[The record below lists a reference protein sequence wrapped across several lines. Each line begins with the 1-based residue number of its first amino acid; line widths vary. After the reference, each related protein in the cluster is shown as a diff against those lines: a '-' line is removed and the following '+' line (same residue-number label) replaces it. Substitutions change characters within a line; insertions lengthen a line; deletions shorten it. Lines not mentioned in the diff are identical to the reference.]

1 LYLPAELRTVGQS
14 ASVLRWRAGRC
25 LLAGAGA
32 LIVVGAFAGPSPLG
46 ATPYSVQ
53 TEQLVLQLSEGAETH
68 PSSLLVGLPG
78 PVPELLPGRRWSTD
92 LPSAEA
98 AYVESELSGA
108 AGVDYVSPV
117 RAIRAA
123 AETELVPNNPCYVSA
138 CGPTQVDGG
147 PDAGHPIVVEDP
159 GGGPGATIE
168 HPGGQTDL
176 QAVNAAAAW
185 GVTTGSPNATVA
197 VLDTGV
203 DPEHPQLIGKV
214 VVGQDVCK
222 DDRPLCAS
230 ADDENGHG
238 TMVTG
243 LIAAATNDGLGI
255 AGLGWNTQV
264 IDFKVLDDTGNG
276 NTADEATGIYEAV
289 SAGAKVIN
297 MSFAS
302 LPCTVDPTGC
312 GPNIDEEEAVEYAI
326 SHGVVV
332 VAAAGNAQPG
342 QGPSSEPLYPAAY
355 PGVLSVAASTDGGVV
370 DPTNGGPAVDF
381 SEYGNAANIAAPGI
395 GVLSTWWDGNYA
407 VESGTSFSAPLVA
420 AAAALVLAA
429 DPSLSGPQVATL
441 LRQTA
446 SPLSPGGT
454 KIDGGLLN
462 VGAAV
467 QAAVSGTLPGALDG
481 YQLVGREGGVY
492 SSGVTAGEGS
502 IDLPLSH
509 PIVGA
514 AETSDGLGYWL
525 VSSAGEVFTFG
536 DARSYRSSA
545 KFYASEPVV
554 GIAVTPN
561 GKGYWLVAQNGRVV
575 AYGNAR
581 SYRSS
586 AKFYASE
593 PVVGIVATPDG
604 KGYWLVDKNG
614 KVFAYGDAH
623 FYGSATKYHLAKP
636 IVGIAATP
644 DGRGYWLA
652 AADGR
657 VLAFGDATFY
667 PQAVSRHLA
676 SPIVGIAASPYGRG
690 YWLAGAGGKIFAFGK
705 APFEISATSARPSAP
720 IVSIVS

>member
-1 LYLPAELRTVGQS
+1 MR
-14 ASVLRWRAGRC
+14 R

-32 LIVVGAFAGPSPLG
+32 LVVVGVFAGPSPAG
-46 ATPYSVQ
+46 ATPYVVQ
-53 TEQLVLQLSEGAETH
+53 TEQLVLQLSPGVEAD
-68 PSSLLVGLPG
+68 PASLLVGLPG
-78 PVPELLPGRRWSTD
+78 PVPQLLPGRRWSTD
-92 LPSAEA
+92 LPTAEA

-108 AGVDYVSPV
+108 PGVDYVSPV

-123 AETELVPNNPCYVSA
+123 AETELVPNNPCYLSA
-138 CGPTQVDGG
+138 CGPAQVDGG

-159 GGGPGATIE
+159 SGGPGATIE

-185 GVTTGSPNATVA
+185 GVTTGSPNVLVA

-302 LPCTVDPTGC
+302 LPCTEDPTGC

-332 VAAAGNAQPG
+332 VAAAGNAQPA

-370 DPTNGGPAVDF
+370 NPANGGHALAF
-381 SEYGNAANIAAPGI
+381 SEYGDAANIAAPGI
-395 GVLSTWWDGNYA
+395 GLLSTWWDGNYA

-429 DPSLSGPQVATL
+429 NPSLSGPQVTTL

-446 SPLSPGGT
+446 SPLLPGGT

-467 QAAVSGTLPGALDG
+467 EAAVSGALPGPLDG
-481 YQLVGREGGVY
+481 YQRVGRDGSVY

-514 AETSDGLGYWL
+514 AESPDGLGYWL
-525 VSSAGEVFTFG
+525 VSSAGEVFAFG

-554 GIAVTPN
+554 AVAVTPN
-561 GKGYWLVAQNGRVV
+561 AKGYWLVAQNGRVV

-593 PVVGIVATPDG
+593 PVVAVAATPDG

-623 FYGSATKYHLAKP
+623 FYGSAIKYHLVKP
-636 IVGIAATP
+636 IVGIAATS

-657 VLAFGDATFY
+657 VFAFGDATFY

-705 APFEISATSARPSAP
+705 APFEISATSQRPSAP

>member
-1 LYLPAELRTVGQS
+1 
-14 ASVLRWRAGRC
+14 
-25 LLAGAGA
+25 
-32 LIVVGAFAGPSPLG
+32 
-46 ATPYSVQ
+46 
-53 TEQLVLQLSEGAETH
+53 VLQLSQGAEAH
-68 PSSLLVGLPG
+68 PASLLVGLPG
-78 PVPELLPGRRWSTD
+78 PVPQLLPGRRWSTS

-98 AYVESELSGA
+98 AYVEAEMSGA
-108 AGVDYVSPV
+108 PGVDYVSPV

-123 AETELVPNNPCYVSA
+123 AGTELVPNNPCYLSA
-138 CGPTQVDGG
+138 CGPAQVDGG

-159 GGGPGATIE
+159 SGGPGATIG

-176 QAVNAAAAW
+176 QAVDAPEAW
-185 GVTTGSPNATVA
+185 GVTTGSPNVLVA

-238 TMVTG
+238 TFVTG

-302 LPCTVDPTGC
+302 LPCTADPTGC
-312 GPNIDEEEAVEYAI
+312 GPNTDEEEAVEYAI

-342 QGPSSEPLYPAAY
+342 QGPSNEPLYPAAY

-370 DPTNGGPAVDF
+370 DPANGGPALDF

-407 VESGTSFSAPLVA
+407 VESGTSFAAPLVA

-429 DPSLSGPQVATL
+429 NPSLSGPEVATL

-446 SPLSPGGT
+446 STLSPGGT

-467 QAAVSGTLPGALDG
+467 EAAVSGTLPGALDG
-481 YQLVGREGGVY
+481 YQLVGRDGSVY
-492 SSGVTAGEGS
+492 SSGVAAGEGS

-514 AETSDGLGYWL
+514 AETPDGLGYWL
-525 VSSAGEVFTFG
+525 VSSAGDVFTFG

-545 KFYASEPVV
+545 KFYASEPVI
-554 GIAVTPN
+554 GMA
-561 GKGYWLVAQNGRVV
+561 
-575 AYGNAR
+575 
-581 SYRSS
+581 
-586 AKFYASE
+586 
-593 PVVGIVATPDG
+593 ATPGG

-623 FYGSATKYHLAKP
+623 FYGSATKYHLTKP

-652 AADGR
+652 AADGG
-657 VLAFGDATFY
+657 VFAFGDATFY
-667 PQAVSRHLA
+667 RPAMTKHLA

-690 YWLAGAGGKIFAFGK
+690 YWLAGAGGKIFGFGK
-705 APFEISATSARPSAP
+705 APFEVAATSAHPSAP
-720 IVSIVS
+720 MVAIVS

>member
-1 LYLPAELRTVGQS
+1 MR
-14 ASVLRWRAGRC
+14 R

-32 LIVVGAFAGPSPLG
+32 LVVVGVFAGPSPAG
-46 ATPYSVQ
+46 ATPYIVQ
-53 TEQLVLQLSEGAETH
+53 TEQLVLQLSQGAETH

-78 PVPELLPGRRWSTD
+78 PVPQLLPGRRWSTD
-92 LPSAEA
+92 LPSTEA

-108 AGVDYVSPV
+108 PGVDYVSPV

-123 AETELVPNNPCYVSA
+123 AETELVPNNPCYLSA
-138 CGPTQVDGG
+138 CGPAQVDGG

-159 GGGPGATIE
+159 SGGPGATIE

-185 GVTTGSPNATVA
+185 GVTTGSPNVLVA

-302 LPCTVDPTGC
+302 LPCTEDPTGC

-332 VAAAGNAQPG
+332 VAAAGNAQPA

-370 DPTNGGPAVDF
+370 NPANGGHALAF
-381 SEYGNAANIAAPGI
+381 SEYGDAANIAAPGI
-395 GVLSTWWDGNYA
+395 GLLSTWWDGNYA

-429 DPSLSGPQVATL
+429 NPSLSGPQVTTL

-446 SPLSPGGT
+446 SPLLPGGT

-467 QAAVSGTLPGALDG
+467 DAAVSGTLPGPLDG
-481 YQLVGREGGVY
+481 YQLVGRDGSVY

-514 AETSDGLGYWL
+514 AESPDGLGYWL
-525 VSSAGEVFTFG
+525 VSSAGEVFAFG

-554 GIAVTPN
+554 AV
-561 GKGYWLVAQNGRVV
+561 A
-575 AYGNAR
+575 
-581 SYRSS
+581 
-586 AKFYASE
+586 
-593 PVVGIVATPDG
+593 ATPDG

-623 FYGSATKYHLAKP
+623 FYGSAIKYHLVKP
-636 IVGIAATP
+636 IVGIAATS

-652 AADGR
+652 TAEGR
-657 VLAFGDATFY
+657 VFAFGDATFY

-705 APFEISATSARPSAP
+705 APFEISATSQRPSAP

>member
-1 LYLPAELRTVGQS
+1 
-14 ASVLRWRAGRC
+14 
-25 LLAGAGA
+25 

-429 DPSLSGPQVATL
+429 NPSLSGPQVATL

>member
-25 LLAGAGA
+25 LVAGAGA

-429 DPSLSGPQVATL
+429 NPSLSGPQVATL

>member
-1 LYLPAELRTVGQS
+1 MFA
-14 ASVLRWRAGRC
+14 W
-25 LLAGAGA
+25 AGA
-32 LIVVGAFAGPSPLG
+32 LVVVVVFAGPAPAG

-53 TEQLVLQLSEGAETH
+53 TERLVLQLSEGAEAD
-68 PSSLLVGLPG
+68 PASLLVGLPG
-78 PVPELLPGRRWSTD
+78 PVPQLLPGRRWSTD
-92 LPSAEA
+92 LPSTEA

-108 AGVDYVSPV
+108 PGVDYVSPV

-123 AETELVPNNPCYVSA
+123 SEPELVPNNPCYISD

-147 PDAGHPIVVEDP
+147 PDAGRPIVVENP

-168 HPGGQTDL
+168 HPGGQADL
-176 QAVNAAAAW
+176 QAVNAPEAW
-185 GVTTGSPNATVA
+185 GVSTGSPNALVA

-238 TMVTG
+238 TFVTG
-243 LIAAATNDGLGI
+243 LIAAATNDGVGI

-302 LPCTVDPTGC
+302 LPCSADPTGC

-355 PGVLSVAASTDGGVV
+355 PGVLSVAASTDEGAVN
-370 DPTNGGPAVDF
+370 PANGGPALDF

-395 GVLSTWWDGNYA
+395 GVLSTWWDGDYA
-407 VESGTSFSAPLVA
+407 VESGTSFAAPLVA

-429 DPSLSGPQVATL
+429 NPSLSGPQVATL

-446 SPLSPGGT
+446 SLLSPGGV

-467 QAAVSGTLPGALDG
+467 EAAVSGTLPGDLDG
-481 YQLVGREGGVY
+481 YQLVGRDGSVY
-492 SSGVTAGEGS
+492 SSGVAAGEGS

-514 AETSDGLGYWL
+514 AEMPDGLGYWL
-525 VSSAGEVFTFG
+525 VSSAGDVFTFG
-536 DARSYRSSA
+536 DARSYRSRA

-554 GIAVTPN
+554 CMAATPN
-561 GKGYWLVAQNGRVV
+561 GKGYWLVTQNLRVV
-575 AYGNAR
+575 GYGNAR

-586 AKFYASE
+586 
-593 PVVGIVATPDG
+593 
-604 KGYWLVDKNG
+604 
-614 KVFAYGDAH
+614 
-623 FYGSATKYHLAKP
+623 TKYHLTKP
-636 IVGIAATP
+636 IVGIAATS

-652 AADGR
+652 AADGG
-657 VLAFGDATFY
+657 VFAFGDATFY
-667 PQAVSRHLA
+667 RLAVSKRIA

-690 YWLAGAGGKIFAFGK
+690 YWLAGAGGKIFDLGK
-705 APFEISATSARPSAP
+705 APFEVPATSAHRSAP
-720 IVSIVS
+720 IVAIIS

>member
-1 LYLPAELRTVGQS
+1 M
-14 ASVLRWRAGRC
+14 
-25 LLAGAGA
+25 
-32 LIVVGAFAGPSPLG
+32 
-46 ATPYSVQ
+46 
-53 TEQLVLQLSEGAETH
+53 
-68 PSSLLVGLPG
+68 
-78 PVPELLPGRRWSTD
+78 
-92 LPSAEA
+92 
-98 AYVESELSGA
+98 
-108 AGVDYVSPV
+108 
-117 RAIRAA
+117 
-123 AETELVPNNPCYVSA
+123 
-138 CGPTQVDGG
+138 
-147 PDAGHPIVVEDP
+147 VVEDP

-168 HPGGQTDL
+168 HPGGETNL
-176 QAVNAAAAW
+176 QAVNAPEAW
-185 GVTTGSPNATVA
+185 SATTGSPNALVA

-238 TMVTG
+238 TFVTG

-255 AGLGWNTQV
+255 AGLGWDTQV

-302 LPCTVDPTGC
+302 LPCTADPTGC
-312 GPNIDEEEAVEYAI
+312 GPNVDEEEAVEYAI

-332 VAAAGNAQPG
+332 VAAAGNAQAG
-342 QGPSSEPLYPAAY
+342 QGPSSQPLYPAAY
-355 PGVLSVAASTDGGVV
+355 PGVLSVAASTDGGAV
-370 DPTNGGPAVDF
+370 DPAKGGPALDF

-407 VESGTSFSAPLVA
+407 VESGTSFAAPLVA

-429 DPSLSGPQVATL
+429 NPSLSGPQVTTL

-446 SPLSPGGT
+446 SPLSPGGM

-467 QAAVSGTLPGALDG
+467 EAARSGPLPGALDG
-481 YQLVGREGGVY
+481 YQLVARNGSVY
-492 SSGVTAGEGS
+492 SSGVAAGEGS

-514 AETSDGLGYWL
+514 AEAPDGLGYWL
-525 VSSAGEVFTFG
+525 VSSAGAVFAFG
-536 DARSYRSSA
+536 DARSYRSNA
-545 KFYASEPVV
+545 RFYASEPVV
-554 GIAVTPN
+554 AMAATPN

-581 SYRSS
+581 SYPSN

-593 PVVGIVATPDG
+593 PVVGIAATPNG

-623 FYGSATKYHLAKP
+623 FYGSATKYHLAKA
-636 IVGIAATP
+636 IVGIAATS
-644 DGRGYWLA
+644 DGRGYWLVA
-652 AADGR
+652 GDGG
-657 VLAFGDATFY
+657 VFAFGDATFY
-667 PQAVSRHLA
+667 RPGISKHLA
-676 SPIVGIAASPYGRG
+676 SPIVGIAGSPYGRG
-690 YWLAGAGGKIFAFGK
+690 YWLVGGGGKIFAFGK
-705 APFEISATSARPSAP
+705 ATFEISATSARPSGP
-720 IVSIVS
+720 IVAIVS

>member
-1 LYLPAELRTVGQS
+1 LV
-14 ASVLRWRAGRC
+14 VLA
-25 LLAGAGA
+25 
-32 LIVVGAFAGPSPLG
+32 AFASPSPVA
-46 ATPYSVQ
+46 ATPYNVQ
-53 TEQLVLQLSEGAETH
+53 TEQLVLQLSQGAETD
-68 PSSLLVGLPG
+68 PASLLVGLPG
-78 PVPELLPGRRWSTD
+78 PVPQLLPGRRWSTD

-108 AGVDYVSPV
+108 PGVDYVSPV
-117 RAIRAA
+117 RAIHAA
-123 AETELVPNNPCYVSA
+123 AETGLVPNNPCFGSA

-147 PDAGHPIVVEDP
+147 PDAGRPMVVEDP

-168 HPGGQTDL
+168 HPGGQTNL
-176 QAVNAAAAW
+176 QAVNAPEAW
-185 GVTTGSPNATVA
+185 GVTTGSPNVLVA

-203 DPEHPQLIGKV
+203 DPEHPQLVGKV

-238 TMVTG
+238 TFVTG

-255 AGLGWNTQV
+255 AGLGWSTQV

-289 SAGAKVIN
+289 AAGAKVIN

-302 LPCTVDPTGC
+302 LPCTADPTGC
-312 GPNIDEEEAVEYAI
+312 GPNTDEEEAVEYAI

-332 VAAAGNAQPG
+332 VAAAGNSPPCQP
-342 QGPSSEPLYPAAY
+342 PSTQPLYPASY
-355 PGVLSVAASTDGGVV
+355 PGVLSVAASTDEGTVNPTHGGC
-370 DPTNGGPAVDF
+370 TQDF
-381 SEYGNAANIAAPGI
+381 SEYGDAANIAAPGI

-407 VESGTSFSAPLVA
+407 VESGTSFAAPLVA

-429 DPSLSGPQVATL
+429 NPSLSGPQVATL

-446 SPLSPGGT
+446 SALSPGGT

-467 QAAVSGTLPGALDG
+467 EAAVSGATPAALDG
-481 YQLVGREGGVY
+481 YQLVGRDGSVY
-492 SSGVTAGEGS
+492 SSGVAAGEGS
-502 IDLPLSH
+502 VDLPLSH

-514 AETSDGLGYWL
+514 AETPDGLGYWL
-525 VSSAGEVFTFG
+525 VSSAGEIFAFG
-536 DARSYRSSA
+536 EARSYRSSA
-545 KFYASEPVV
+545 KFYASEPVI
-554 GIAVTPN
+554 GMAATPD
-561 GKGYWLVAQNGRVV
+561 GKGYWVATQNGRVV

-581 SYRSS
+581 TYRSN

-593 PVVGIVATPDG
+593 PVVGIAAAPGG

-614 KVFAYGDAH
+614 KVFAFGDAH
-623 FYGSATKYHLAKP
+623 FYGSATKYHLTKP
-636 IVGIAATP
+636 IVGIAATS

-652 AADGR
+652 GADGG
-657 VLAFGDATFY
+657 VFAFGDATFY
-667 PQAVSRHLA
+667 RPTANAHLA
-676 SPIVGIAASPYGRG
+676 RPIVGIAASPYGRG
-690 YWLAGAGGKIFAFGK
+690 YWLASAGGKIFGFGK
-705 APFEISATSARPSAP
+705 APFEVPATSAHPSAP
-720 IVSIVS
+720 VVAIVS

>member
-1 LYLPAELRTVGQS
+1 M
-14 ASVLRWRAGRC
+14 
-25 LLAGAGA
+25 
-32 LIVVGAFAGPSPLG
+32 
-46 ATPYSVQ
+46 
-53 TEQLVLQLSEGAETH
+53 
-68 PSSLLVGLPG
+68 
-78 PVPELLPGRRWSTD
+78 
-92 LPSAEA
+92 
-98 AYVESELSGA
+98 
-108 AGVDYVSPV
+108 
-117 RAIRAA
+117 
-123 AETELVPNNPCYVSA
+123 
-138 CGPTQVDGG
+138 
-147 PDAGHPIVVEDP
+147 VVEAP

-176 QAVNAAAAW
+176 QAVNAPAAW
-185 GVTTGSPNATVA
+185 GVTTGSPNVLVA

-238 TMVTG
+238 TFVTG

-302 LPCTVDPTGC
+302 LPCTADPTGC
-312 GPNIDEEEAVEYAI
+312 GPNTDEEEAVEYAI

-332 VAAAGNAQPG
+332 VAAAGNSQPG

-355 PGVLSVAASTDGGVV
+355 PGVLSVAASTDGGAV
-370 DPTNGGPAVDF
+370 DPTNGGPALDF

-429 DPSLSGPQVATL
+429 NPSLSGPQVTTL

-446 SPLSPGGT
+446 SPLAPGGT

-467 QAAVSGTLPGALDG
+467 EAAVSGMLPGALDG
-481 YQLVGREGGVY
+481 YQLVGRDGSVY

-509 PIVGA
+509 PIVGS
-514 AETSDGLGYWL
+514 AERPDGLGYWL
-525 VSSAGEVFTFG
+525 VSSAGEVFSFG

-554 GIAVTPN
+554 GIAATPN

-581 SYRSS
+581 SYRST
-586 AKFYASE
+586 AKFYATE
-593 PVVGIVATPDG
+593 PVVGIAATPDG

-636 IVGIAATP
+636 IVGIAATS

-657 VLAFGDATFY
+657 VFAFGDATFY
-667 PQAVSRHLA
+667 PQAVSRHLV

-705 APFEISATSARPSAP
+705 APFEISTTSARPSAP

>member
-1 LYLPAELRTVGQS
+1 
-14 ASVLRWRAGRC
+14 
-25 LLAGAGA
+25 
-32 LIVVGAFAGPSPLG
+32 
-46 ATPYSVQ
+46 
-53 TEQLVLQLSEGAETH
+53 
-68 PSSLLVGLPG
+68 
-78 PVPELLPGRRWSTD
+78 
-92 LPSAEA
+92 
-98 AYVESELSGA
+98 
-108 AGVDYVSPV
+108 
-117 RAIRAA
+117 
-123 AETELVPNNPCYVSA
+123 
-138 CGPTQVDGG
+138 
-147 PDAGHPIVVEDP
+147 
-159 GGGPGATIE
+159 
-168 HPGGQTDL
+168 
-176 QAVNAAAAW
+176 
-185 GVTTGSPNATVA
+185 
-197 VLDTGV
+197 
-203 DPEHPQLIGKV
+203 
-214 VVGQDVCK
+214 
-222 DDRPLCAS
+222 
-230 ADDENGHG
+230 
-238 TMVTG
+238 
-243 LIAAATNDGLGI
+243 
-255 AGLGWNTQV
+255 
-264 IDFKVLDDTGNG
+264 
-276 NTADEATGIYEAV
+276 V

-302 LPCTVDPTGC
+302 LPCTADPTGC

-342 QGPSSEPLYPAAY
+342 QAPSSEPLYPAAY

-370 DPTNGGPAVDF
+370 NPANGGHALDF

-395 GVLSTWWDGNYA
+395 GLLSTWWDGNYA

-429 DPSLSGPQVATL
+429 NPSLSGPQVTTL

-446 SPLSPGGT
+446 SPLLPGGT

-467 QAAVSGTLPGALDG
+467 DAAVSGTLPGPLDG
-481 YQLVGREGGVY
+481 YQLVGRDGSVY

-514 AETSDGLGYWL
+514 AESPDGLGYWL
-525 VSSAGEVFTFG
+525 VSSAGEVFAFG

-554 GIAVTPN
+554 AVAVTPN
-561 GKGYWLVAQNGRVV
+561 AKGYWLVAQNGRVV

-593 PVVGIVATPDG
+593 PVVAVAATPDG

-623 FYGSATKYHLAKP
+623 FYGSAIKYHLVKP
-636 IVGIAATP
+636 IVGIAATS

-652 AADGR
+652 TAEGR
-657 VLAFGDATFY
+657 VFAFGDATFY

-705 APFEISATSARPSAP
+705 APFEISATSQRPSAP

>member
-1 LYLPAELRTVGQS
+1 M
-14 ASVLRWRAGRC
+14 
-25 LLAGAGA
+25 
-32 LIVVGAFAGPSPLG
+32 
-46 ATPYSVQ
+46 
-53 TEQLVLQLSEGAETH
+53 
-68 PSSLLVGLPG
+68 
-78 PVPELLPGRRWSTD
+78 
-92 LPSAEA
+92 
-98 AYVESELSGA
+98 
-108 AGVDYVSPV
+108 
-117 RAIRAA
+117 
-123 AETELVPNNPCYVSA
+123 
-138 CGPTQVDGG
+138 
-147 PDAGHPIVVEDP
+147 VVENP
-159 GGGPGATIE
+159 GGGTGATIE

-176 QAVNAAAAW
+176 QAVNAPEAW
-185 GVTTGSPNATVA
+185 GVTTGSPNALVA

-203 DPEHPQLIGKV
+203 DPEHSQLIGKV

-222 DDRPLCAS
+222 NDRPLCAS
-230 ADDENGHG
+230 EDDENGHG
-238 TMVTG
+238 TFVTG
-243 LIAAATNDGLGI
+243 LIAAATNDGIGI

-302 LPCTVDPTGC
+302 LPCTADPTGC
-312 GPNIDEEEAVEYAI
+312 GPNTDEEEAVEYAI

-332 VAAAGNAQPG
+332 VAASGNEQPG
-342 QGPSSEPLYPAAY
+342 QGLSSEPLYPAAY
-355 PGVLSVAASTDGGVV
+355 PGVLSVAASTDEGVV
-370 DPTNGGPAVDF
+370 NPANGGPALDF

-407 VESGTSFSAPLVA
+407 VESGTSFAAPLVA

-429 DPSLSGPQVATL
+429 NPSLSGPQVATL

-467 QAAVSGTLPGALDG
+467 EAAVSGTLPGALDG
-481 YQLVGREGGVY
+481 YQLVGRGGSVY
-492 SSGVTAGEGS
+492 SSGVAAAEGS
-502 IDLPLSH
+502 VDLPLPH

-514 AETSDGLGYWL
+514 AEARDGLGYWL
-525 VSSAGEVFTFG
+525 VSSAGDVFTFG

-554 GIAVTPN
+554 AMAATPD

-575 AYGNAR
+575 AYGDAR

-593 PVVGIVATPDG
+593 PVVGMAATPDG

-623 FYGSATKYHLAKP
+623 FHGSATKYHLTKP
-636 IVGIAATP
+636 IVGIAATS
-644 DGRGYWLA
+644 DGHGYWLA
-652 AADGR
+652 AADGG
-657 VLAFGDATFY
+657 VFAFGDATFHRSE
-667 PQAVSRHLA
+667 VGKHLA
-676 SPIVGIAASPYGRG
+676 SPIVGIAASPYGLG
-690 YWLAGAGGKIFAFGK
+690 YWLAGAGGKIFALGK
-705 APFEISATSARPSAP
+705 APFEVPASSAHPSAP
-720 IVSIVS
+720 IVAIVS

>member
-1 LYLPAELRTVGQS
+1 M
-14 ASVLRWRAGRC
+14 RC
-25 LLAGAGA
+25 LVAGAGA
-32 LIVVGAFAGPSPLG
+32 LVVAGVFAAPSPAG

-53 TEQLVLQLSEGAETH
+53 TEQLVLQLSQGAETD
-68 PSSLLVGLPG
+68 PASLLVGLPG
-78 PVPELLPGRRWSTD
+78 PVPQLLPGRRWSTD
-92 LPSAEA
+92 LPSVEA

-108 AGVDYVSPV
+108 SGVDYVSPV

-123 AETELVPNNPCYVSA
+123 AGPGLVPNNPCYISA

-147 PDAGHPIVVEDP
+147 PDAGRPIVVEDP

-168 HPGGQTDL
+168 HPGGQTNL
-176 QAVNAAAAW
+176 QAVNAPTAW
-185 GVTTGSPNATVA
+185 SVTTGSPNVLVA

-238 TMVTG
+238 TFVTG

-255 AGLGWNTQV
+255 AGLGWDTQV

-302 LPCTVDPTGC
+302 LPCSADPTGC
-312 GPNIDEEEAVEYAI
+312 GPNVDEEEAVEYAI

-342 QGPSSEPLYPAAY
+342 QGPSSQPLYPAAY
-355 PGVLSVAASTDGGVV
+355 PGVLSVAASTDGGAV
-370 DPTNGGPAVDF
+370 DPAKGGPALDF

-407 VESGTSFSAPLVA
+407 VESGTSFAAPLVA

-429 DPSLSGPQVATL
+429 NPSLAGPQVATL

-446 SPLSPGGT
+446 SPQSPGGM

-467 QAAVSGTLPGALDG
+467 DAASSGSLPGALDG
-481 YQLVGREGGVY
+481 YQLVARNGSVY
-492 SSGVTAGEGS
+492 SSGVAAGEGS
-502 IDLPLSH
+502 IALPLSH

-514 AETSDGLGYWL
+514 AEAPDGLGYWL
-525 VSSAGEVFTFG
+525 VSSAGSVFAFG
-536 DARSYRSSA
+536 DARSYRSNA

-554 GIAVTPN
+554 AMAATPN

-581 SYRSS
+581 SYRSN

-593 PVVGIVATPDG
+593 PVVGIAATSDG

-623 FYGSATKYHLAKP
+623 FYGSATKYHLSKP
-636 IVGIAATP
+636 IVGMAATS
-644 DGRGYWLA
+644 DGRGYWLVA
-652 AADGR
+652 GDGG
-657 VLAFGDATFY
+657 VFAFGDAIFY
-667 PQAVSRHLA
+667 RPGISRHLA

-690 YWLAGAGGKIFAFGK
+690 YWLVGAGGKIFAFGK

>member
-1 LYLPAELRTVGQS
+1 
-14 ASVLRWRAGRC
+14 
-25 LLAGAGA
+25 
-32 LIVVGAFAGPSPLG
+32 
-46 ATPYSVQ
+46 
-53 TEQLVLQLSEGAETH
+53 
-68 PSSLLVGLPG
+68 
-78 PVPELLPGRRWSTD
+78 
-92 LPSAEA
+92 
-98 AYVESELSGA
+98 
-108 AGVDYVSPV
+108 
-117 RAIRAA
+117 
-123 AETELVPNNPCYVSA
+123 
-138 CGPTQVDGG
+138 
-147 PDAGHPIVVEDP
+147 
-159 GGGPGATIE
+159 
-168 HPGGQTDL
+168 
-176 QAVNAAAAW
+176 
-185 GVTTGSPNATVA
+185 VA

-255 AGLGWNTQV
+255 AGLGWNTEV

-302 LPCTVDPTGC
+302 LPCTADPTGC

-342 QGPSSEPLYPAAY
+342 QAPSSEPLYPAAY

-370 DPTNGGPAVDF
+370 NPANGGHALDF

-395 GVLSTWWDGNYA
+395 GLLSTWWDGNYA

-429 DPSLSGPQVATL
+429 NPSLSGPQVTTL
-441 LRQTA
+441 LRETA
-446 SPLSPGGT
+446 SPLSPGGM

-462 VGAAV
+462 VGVAV
-467 QAAVSGTLPGALDG
+467 QVAVSGTLPGPLDG
-481 YQLVGREGGVY
+481 YQRVGRDGSVY

-514 AETSDGLGYWL
+514 AESPDGLGYWL
-525 VSSAGEVFTFG
+525 VSSAGEVFAFG

-554 GIAVTPN
+554 AV
-561 GKGYWLVAQNGRVV
+561 A
-575 AYGNAR
+575 
-581 SYRSS
+581 
-586 AKFYASE
+586 
-593 PVVGIVATPDG
+593 ATPDG

-623 FYGSATKYHLAKP
+623 FYGSAIKYHLVKP
-636 IVGIAATP
+636 IVGIAATS

-652 AADGR
+652 TAEGR
-657 VLAFGDATFY
+657 VFAFGDATFY

-705 APFEISATSARPSAP
+705 APFEISATSQRPSAP

>member
-1 LYLPAELRTVGQS
+1 MR
-14 ASVLRWRAGRC
+14 R

-32 LIVVGAFAGPSPLG
+32 LVVVGVFAGPSPAG
-46 ATPYSVQ
+46 ATPYIVQ
-53 TEQLVLQLSEGAETH
+53 TEQLVLQLSQGAETH

-78 PVPELLPGRRWSTD
+78 PVPQLLPGRRWSTD
-92 LPSAEA
+92 LPTAEA

-108 AGVDYVSPV
+108 PGVDYVSPV

-123 AETELVPNNPCYVSA
+123 AETELVPNNPCYLSA
-138 CGPTQVDGG
+138 CGPAQVDGG

-159 GGGPGATIE
+159 SGGPGATIE

-185 GVTTGSPNATVA
+185 GVTTGSPNVLVA

-302 LPCTVDPTGC
+302 LPCTEDPTGC

-332 VAAAGNAQPG
+332 VAAAGNAQPA

-355 PGVLSVAASTDGGVV
+355 PGVLSVAASTDEGVV
-370 DPTNGGPAVDF
+370 NPANGGHALAF
-381 SEYGNAANIAAPGI
+381 SEYGDAANIAAPGI
-395 GVLSTWWDGNYA
+395 GLLSTWWDGNYA

-429 DPSLSGPQVATL
+429 NPSLSGPQVTTL

-446 SPLSPGGT
+446 SPLLPGGT

-467 QAAVSGTLPGALDG
+467 EAAVSGALPGPLDG
-481 YQLVGREGGVY
+481 YQRVGRDGSVY

-514 AETSDGLGYWL
+514 AESPDGLGYWL
-525 VSSAGEVFTFG
+525 VSSAGEVFAFG

-554 GIAVTPN
+554 AVAVTPN
-561 GKGYWLVAQNGRVV
+561 AKGYWLVAQNGRVV

-593 PVVGIVATPDG
+593 PVVAVAATPDG

-623 FYGSATKYHLAKP
+623 FYGSAIKYHLVKP
-636 IVGIAATP
+636 IVGIAATS

-652 AADGR
+652 TAEGR
-657 VLAFGDATFY
+657 VFAFGDATFY

-705 APFEISATSARPSAP
+705 APFEISATSQRPSAP

>member
-1 LYLPAELRTVGQS
+1 MYLPTELRNVGPP
-14 ASVLRWRAGRC
+14 ASVLKWRAARW

-32 LIVVGAFAGPSPLG
+32 LTVVGVFACPAPAG
-46 ATPYSVQ
+46 ATPYTVQ
-53 TEQLVLQLSEGAETH
+53 TEQLVLQLSQGAEAD
-68 PSSLLVGLPG
+68 PASLLVGLPG
-78 PVPELLPGRRWSTD
+78 SVPQLLPGRRWATV
-92 LPSAEA
+92 LPTVEA
-98 AYVESELSGA
+98 ADVEAALSGEP
-108 AGVDYVSPV
+108 GVDYVSSV
-117 RAIRAA
+117 RAIREAA
-123 AETELVPNNPCYVSA
+123 GPALVPNNPCYASA
-138 CGPTQVDGG
+138 CGPSQVDGG
-147 PDAGHPIVVEDP
+147 PDAGHPMVVEEP

-168 HPGGQTDL
+168 HPGGQTNL
-176 QAVNAAAAW
+176 QAVNAPEAW
-185 GVTTGSPNATVA
+185 GVTTGSPNALVA

-238 TMVTG
+238 TFVTG

-302 LPCTVDPTGC
+302 LPCSVDPTGC

-342 QGPSSEPLYPAAY
+342 RSPSSAPLYPAGY
-355 PGVLSVAASTDGGVV
+355 PGVLSVAASTDGGAV
-370 DPTNGGPAVDF
+370 DPVNGGPALDF

-395 GVLSTWWDGNYA
+395 GILSTWWDGNYA
-407 VESGTSFSAPLVA
+407 VESGTSFAAPLVA

-429 DPSLSGPQVATL
+429 NPSLSGPQVATL

-446 SPLSPGGT
+446 SPLSPGGP

-467 QAAVSGTLPGALDG
+467 EAAASGLLPRALDG
-481 YQLVGREGGVY
+481 YQLVGRDGSVY
-492 SSGVTAGEGS
+492 SSGVAAGEGS
-502 IDLPLSH
+502 IALPLSH
-509 PIVGA
+509 PVVGA
-514 AETSDGLGYWL
+514 AESPDGLGYWL
-525 VSSAGEVFTFG
+525 VNSTGQVFSFG
-536 DARSYRSSA
+536 GSRSYRSNA

-554 GIAVTPN
+554 GMAATPD
-561 GKGYWLVAQNGRVV
+561 GKGYWLVTQNGRVV

-581 SYRSS
+581 SYRSN

-593 PVVGIVATPDG
+593 PVVGITVTPDG

-623 FYGSATKYHLAKP
+623 FYGSATKYHLTKP

-644 DGRGYWLA
+644 DGHGYWLA
-652 AADGR
+652 AADGGIF
-657 VLAFGDATFY
+657 AFGDATFY
-667 PQAVSRHLA
+667 HPAVTTRLA
-676 SPIVGIAASPYGRG
+676 TPIVGIAASPYGRG
-690 YWLAGAGGKIFAFGK
+690 FWLVGAGGKIFPFGK
-705 APFEISATSARPSAP
+705 APFEISATLGHPSAP
-720 IVSIVS
+720 IVAIVS

>member
-1 LYLPAELRTVGQS
+1 MFA
-14 ASVLRWRAGRC
+14 W
-25 LLAGAGA
+25 AGA
-32 LIVVGAFAGPSPLG
+32 LVVVVVFAGPAPAG

-53 TEQLVLQLSEGAETH
+53 TERLVLQLSEGAEAD
-68 PSSLLVGLPG
+68 PASLLVGLPG
-78 PVPELLPGRRWSTD
+78 PVPQLLPGRRWSTD
-92 LPSAEA
+92 LPSTEA

-108 AGVDYVSPV
+108 PGVDYVSPV

-123 AETELVPNNPCYVSA
+123 SEPELVPNNPCYISD

-147 PDAGHPIVVEDP
+147 PDAGRPIVVENP

-168 HPGGQTDL
+168 HPGGQADL
-176 QAVNAAAAW
+176 QAVNAPEAW
-185 GVTTGSPNATVA
+185 GVSTGSPNALVA

-238 TMVTG
+238 TFVTG
-243 LIAAATNDGLGI
+243 LIAAATNDGVGI

-302 LPCTVDPTGC
+302 LPCSADPTGC

-355 PGVLSVAASTDGGVV
+355 PGVLSVAASTDEGAVN
-370 DPTNGGPAVDF
+370 PANGGPALDF

-395 GVLSTWWDGNYA
+395 GVLSTWWDGDYA
-407 VESGTSFSAPLVA
+407 VESGTSFAAPLVA

-429 DPSLSGPQVATL
+429 NPSLSGPQVATL

-446 SPLSPGGT
+446 SLLSPGGV

-467 QAAVSGTLPGALDG
+467 EAAVSGTLPGDLDG
-481 YQLVGREGGVY
+481 YQLVGRDGSVY
-492 SSGVTAGEGS
+492 SSGVAAGEGA

-514 AETSDGLGYWL
+514 AEMPDGLGYWL
-525 VSSAGEVFTFG
+525 VSSAGDVFTFG
-536 DARSYRSSA
+536 DARSYRSRA

-554 GIAVTPN
+554 CMAATPN
-561 GKGYWLVAQNGRVV
+561 
-575 AYGNAR
+575 
-581 SYRSS
+581 
-586 AKFYASE
+586 
-593 PVVGIVATPDG
+593 G

-623 FYGSATKYHLAKP
+623 FYGSATKYHLTKP
-636 IVGIAATP
+636 IVGIAATS

-652 AADGR
+652 AADGG
-657 VLAFGDATFY
+657 VFAFGDATFY
-667 PQAVSRHLA
+667 RLAVSKRIA
-676 SPIVGIAASPYGRG
+676 SPLVGIAASPYGRG
-690 YWLAGAGGKIFAFGK
+690 YWLAGAGGKIFDLGK
-705 APFEISATSARPSAP
+705 APFEVPATSAHRSAP
-720 IVSIVS
+720 IVAIIS